1 MTALGVVSEGVEGGC
16 FTFTGVFC
24 DVFSEG
30 GAVQGSAGVLR
41 GGVVGRGGGFITIFV
56 RFSASSGLFLV
67 TIGGF
72 FTPIAGRLQVF
83 GGGGGSGS
91 SLTAFWTTRTGETPS
106 RIFSGTL
113 SFLLRVVCLSFL

>member
-16 FTFTGVFC
+16 FTFNGVFC

-41 GGVVGRGGGFITIFV
+41 GGVVGGGGGFITIFV

-72 FTPIAGRLQVF
+72 FRGD
-83 GGGGGSGS
+83 
-91 SLTAFWTTRTGETPS
+91 
-106 RIFSGTL
+106 
-113 SFLLRVVCLSFL
+113 SFQGLLRYVVFLAKGGLSQFSVRV